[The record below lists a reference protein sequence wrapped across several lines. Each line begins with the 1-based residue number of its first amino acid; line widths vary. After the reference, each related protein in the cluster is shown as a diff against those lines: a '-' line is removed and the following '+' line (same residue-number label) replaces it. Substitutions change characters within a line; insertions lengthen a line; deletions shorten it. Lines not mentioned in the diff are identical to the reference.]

1 MNTHP
6 HGSGVRLFFA
16 ERRSPAGGERG
27 DRTLTIDTYDW
38 EDGEEIRSE
47 ETETDGYHG
56 LANAIVL
63 QAVEDYRMADDE
75 WERKKIERFF
85 RSDWFAMLTKAD
97 PEFLIT
103 KLRKEKK
110 HDDR

>member
-1 MNTHP
+1 MT
-6 HGSGVRLFFA
+6 
-16 ERRSPAGGERG
+16 
-27 DRTLTIDTYDW
+27 DDTYDR
-38 EDGEEIRSE
+38 EDREETQTE
-47 ETETDGYHG
+47 GTETDCYHG

-85 RSDWFAMLTKAD
+85 RSRWFGVLSDTD
-97 PEFLIT
+97 PDALIT

-110 HDDR
+110 QYDY